1 MNVLFVCT
9 GNTCRSPMAEALLK
23 YKMPSIQVQSAGVFA
38 LENDSANQNT
48 IEVLKE
54 KDIDLKHAAQKVTN
68 ELLHWADLVLTMTEA
83 HKHLL
88 IDQFP
93 LYKEKT
99 YTLIEYLKKHPSND
113 TQNKEDIPFS
123 LDINDPFGGDL
134 STYRAT
140 LYELEKYIDMLIT
153 KIEAK

>member
-23 YKMPSIQVQSAGVFA
+23 QKMPEIEVQSAGIYA
-38 LENDSANQNT
+38 LDKDSANKNT

-54 KDIDLKHAAQKVTN
+54 KNIDLNHSAQKVTN
-68 ELLHWADLVLTMTEA
+68 EILQWADIVLTMTEA
-83 HKHLL
+83 HKHIL

-93 LYKEKT
+93 QYKDKT
-99 YTLIEYLKKHPSND
+99 YTLIEYLKKNGAKD
-113 TQNKEDIPFS
+113 FKREDLPFS

-134 STYRAT
+134 ATYRAT
-140 LYELEKYIDMLIT
+140 LDEIEKYIDMLIT
-153 KIEAK
+153 KIEVK